1 MESLV
6 GDNIGLIHFLSSLL
20 ALFFGSLILFLKKGT
35 NTHKK
40 MGYAYMLSMS
50 ILLTTSFMIYR
61 LFNGF
66 GIFHYAAILSAV
78 TLILGMIPVLT
89 KKPRTKWLI
98 RHFSFMYWSVIGL
111 YTAFVS
117 EILTRIPETPF
128 FSMVGLA
135 TVIIII
141 LGTLFFLK
149 NRKKWQI
156 KYKYRGRK

>member
-40 MGYAYMLSMS
+40 MGYAYTLSMS